1 MSLSATLSTAQRILR
16 QLAHDHRTIALLLGV
31 PTMLLALLRFMFDR
45 SPEQFDRVALVMLG
59 VFPFILM
66 FLITSIAMLR
76 ERASGTLERLLTT
89 PAGRGDLLF
98 GYGIAFGLAAAA
110 QAGVATLVA
119 TQLLGLDTRGPTG
132 LVVLIAVLNGVLG
145 VSLGLCLSAF
155 AHSEFQAVQFM
166 PVVGM
171 PQLLL
176 CGLFVPR
183 DRMADGLDT
192 ASQLMPLTY
201 AVEALEEVGRHVGS
215 TALMW
220 TDVGVVAVCAVL
232 ALVLGAATLRRR
244 TA

>member
-1 MSLSATLSTAQRILR
+1 MSITITLSTARRILR
-16 QLAHDHRTIALLLGV
+16 QLAHDHRTIAMLLGV
-31 PTMLLALLRFMFDR
+31 PTMLLTLLYFMFDQ
-45 SPEQFDRVALVMLG
+45 SAGQFDRVALVMLG

-76 ERASGTLERLLTT
+76 ERSSGTLERLLTT

-98 GYGIAFGLAAAA
+98 GYGLAFGLAAAA
-110 QAGVATLVA
+110 QATVATLVA
-119 TQLLGLDTRGPTG
+119 TEFLGLQTSGPTW
-132 LVVLIAVLNGVLG
+132 LVILIAVINGFLG

-166 PVVGM
+166 PVVGI

-183 DRMADGLDT
+183 DHMAAWLDF

-201 AVEALEEVGRHVGS
+201 AVEALEEVGSHPAATG
-215 TALMW
+215 LMW
-220 TDVGVVAVCAVL
+220 TDVGVVAGGAVL
-232 ALVLGAATLRRR
+232 ALVTGAATLRRR